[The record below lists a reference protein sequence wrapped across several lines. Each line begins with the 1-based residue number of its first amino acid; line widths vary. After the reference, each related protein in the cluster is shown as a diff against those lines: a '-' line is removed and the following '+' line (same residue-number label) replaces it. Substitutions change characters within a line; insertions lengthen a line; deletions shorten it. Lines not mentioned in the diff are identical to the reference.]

1 MPSTSAALH
10 PRLIQLDNAV
20 DLPHENAQDGRYV
33 GFIGKRRNVGKQLS
47 FADLTL
53 PSGQV
58 VQLCSKAEVD
68 ADAHERFRQ
77 VAAHCP
83 VLVCADLDAANEQD
97 PNAKP
102 TLNTRDIQTL
112 NRFPKDVIVTPE
124 TIFPQTKRHLQI
136 RFQPELQARLR
147 FRSWLKSVLN
157 KGLLDK
163 GFTDVE
169 TPTLF
174 KSTPEGARE
183 FLVPTRQKGT
193 AYALTQSPQQYKQ
206 VLIASGIGRY
216 MQWARCYRDE
226 DSRADRQPEFSQV
239 RIYLDFVLGMADSV
253 SLIWNGLLQIPPKFA
268 RILTI

>member
-1 MPSTSAALH
+1 MP
-10 PRLIQLDNAV
+10 P
-20 DLPHENAQDGRYV
+20 ENTQAEEYV
-33 GFIGKRRNVGKQLS
+33 GFIGKRRNVGKHLS

-53 PSGQV
+53 RSGQV

-68 ADAHERFRQ
+68 ADTHEKFRQ
-77 VAAHCP
+77 VPAHSP
-83 VLVCADLDAANEQD
+83 VVVRADPDAPDSADQGR
-97 PNAKP
+97 NAKP

-112 NRFPKDVIVTPE
+112 NDFPKDVIVTPE

-136 RFQPELQARLR
+136 RFHPELRARLR
-147 FRSWLKSVLN
+147 FRSWLKGVLN
-157 KGLLDK
+157 QGLLDK
-163 GFTDVE
+163 GFTDIE

-206 VLIASGIGRY
+206 MLIASGIDRY

-226 DSRADRQPEFSQV
+226 DCRADRQPEFSQV
-239 RIYLDFVLGMADSV
+239 RLIRLYSLLGT
-253 SLIWNGLLQIPPKFA
+253 Q
-268 RILTI
+268 LTPG